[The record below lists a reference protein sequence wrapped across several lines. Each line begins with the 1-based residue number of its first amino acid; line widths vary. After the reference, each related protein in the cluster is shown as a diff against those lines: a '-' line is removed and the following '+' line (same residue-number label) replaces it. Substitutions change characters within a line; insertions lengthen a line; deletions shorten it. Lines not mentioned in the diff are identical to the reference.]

1 VRRPANPT
9 IESWRPRPI
18 PSGDA
23 LIPDRFDEHT
33 VILLVRASDAPELTE
48 EALDA
53 LQVEH
58 LTYLR
63 SLKRRGVLIANGPLT
78 EQTDVRLR
86 GISVYRLPLEE
97 ALALARA
104 DPMVLA
110 GRLVIEGARWMTAEG
125 TARFGA

>member
-1 VRRPANPT
+1 MADF
-9 IESWRPRPI
+9 

-23 LIPDRFDEHT
+23 LIPERFDEHT
-33 VILLVRASDAPELTE
+33 VILLVRAPDAPKLSE
-48 EALDA
+48 ETLDA

-63 SLKRRGVLIANGPLT
+63 DLQRRGVLIANGPLD

-86 GISVYRLPLEE
+86 GISVYAVGLEE

-110 GRLVIEGARWMTAEG
+110 GRLVIEGARWLTAEG
-125 TARFGA
+125 TAKFG

>member
-1 VRRPANPT
+1 VADF
-9 IESWRPRPI
+9 

-23 LIPDRFDEHT
+23 LIPERFDEHT
-33 VILLVRASDAPELTE
+33 VILLVRAPDAPKLSE
-48 EALDA
+48 ETLDA

-63 SLKRRGVLIANGPLT
+63 DLQRRGVLIANGPLD

-86 GISVYRLPLEE
+86 GISVYAVGLEE

-110 GRLVIEGARWMTAEG
+110 GRLVIEGARWLTAEG
-125 TARFGA
+125 TAKFG